1 MKKKGITLV
10 ALVVTI
16 IILLILATV
25 TISLILGENSLFGRA
40 GEGKE
45 KTELAQ
51 TGERIQNSLAGMM
64 ADLSIDP
71 TKMPGS
77 ISDARTLL
85 AGSVAAV
92 DQPLFETPVEGST
105 FDVGTPTSG
114 VPSTMT
120 YSYIKGNY
128 KLELVVDFTNKGV
141 SYSVVNK

>member
-1 MKKKGITLV
+1 MKKGITLV

-25 TISLILGENSLFGRA
+25 TISLILGENSLFGRV

-51 TGERIQNSLAGMM
+51 TGERIQNSLAGLM
-64 ADLSIDP
+64 ADLSAGLQD
-71 TKMPGS
+71 MPET

-85 AGSVAAV
+85 QDNVASM
-92 DQPLFETPVEGST
+92 DKTLFGTPSEGTT
-105 FDVGTPTSG
+105 FNAGTPTSG

-128 KLELVVDFTNKGV
+128 KLELVVDFINKGV